1 MTAVIV
7 GLPNSGKSQ
16 LYNEIT
22 GDYTLVSN
30 YPLTTVE
37 PRSRERKIGDEQWR
51 IVDTPGLH
59 GLFIQSEEE
68 SVVRTE
74 IFTRKPD
81 LLIQCVDA
89 NRLKQSLALTADL
102 AELGVPLLI
111 YLNAIGEGTEKGTR
125 IDSKL
130 LARALGVPVVES
142 PGPGFGKDPVIAA
155 MRAARAP
162 SSIPGYGSAFDA
174 AVRRVA
180 ELLPPETAYRG
191 KTARLLLENDRSLF
205 NDGRVSESVLHA
217 LDIEQRNLNGSA
229 SRIIAEGK
237 ERWIGEIAQAA
248 VTPVTPAPGRFS
260 EEFARL
266 CRHPVFGLPILAVFL
281 GILYAAVVYGAGFL
295 SGRLTSAVVEPL
307 VALSTRLL
315 PDGLLED
322 LLVGPYGLLTLGL
335 FNAVFTV
342 LPILSVFFLV
352 FGAMEDIG
360 YLPNLTILMRRLMGR
375 IGITGNSIIPLVLG
389 FGCKTMATM
398 TARSL
403 SSRKEKIIVVFLIA
417 FAIPCSAQMG
427 LNMAILGRYGPQH
440 FLVTVAFLA
449 FVEIAA
455 GFVLN
460 KILPPEPASQFI
472 QELPPIRLPRIAAL
486 IKKTGHRLLWFLREA
501 IPIFLIAS
509 VVLFLLDITGALG
522 AFKRFI
528 SPVIT
533 GWLGLPLDMAEA
545 LILTMARH
553 EAAAGMILHMS
564 KGGLLDG
571 VQSIVAV
578 SITTMFVPCIA
589 NIVAMMKELGVR
601 TGILVALSIN
611 ISSFLLAGAAFRL
624 LRLLQGGLGL

>member
-1 MTAVIV
+1 MTALIL

-30 YPLTTVE
+30 YPMTTVE
-37 PRSRERKIGDEQWR
+37 PRSRERRIGDAAWE

-68 SVVRTE
+68 SVVRAE
-74 IFTRKPD
+74 IWDRKPD
-81 LLIQCVDA
+81 LLIQCVDTG
-89 NRLKQSLALTADL
+89 RLKQSLALTADL
-102 AELGVPLLI
+102 AELGVPLII
-111 YLNAIGEGTEKGTR
+111 YLNAIGESTKKKAK
-125 IDSKL
+125 IDAKKL
-130 LARALGVPVVES
+130 SRALGVPVVES
-142 PGPGFGKDPVIAA
+142 RGLGTGQEAVIAA
-155 MRAARAP
+155 MPSARVPAGAP
-162 SSIPGYGSAFDA
+162 SYAGGLDSAA
-174 AVRRVA
+174 HRIAL
-180 ELLPPETAYRG
+180 LLPPGTAYAE
-191 KTARLLLENDRSLF
+191 KTALLLLENDRSLL
-205 NDGRVSESVLHA
+205 DGDGIPASVTEA
-217 LDIEQRNLNGSA
+217 LEIEWRNLNGNPSH
-229 SRIIAEGK
+229 IIAEGK
-237 ERWIGEIAQAA
+237 ERWLTVISDAA
-248 VTPVTPAPGRFS
+248 TPAAPSAPRRFS

-295 SGRLTSAVVEPL
+295 GGLLTSAVSDPL
-307 VALSTRLL
+307 TAFSARLL
-315 PDGLLED
+315 PDGFWED

-352 FGAMEDIG
+352 FGALEDIG
-360 YLPNLTILMRRLMGR
+360 YLPNLTILMRRLLGW

-403 SSRKEKIIVVFLIA
+403 TSRKEKIIVIFLIA

-440 FLVTVAFLA
+440 FLVTVLILA
-449 FVEIAA
+449 IVEVAA

-460 KILPPEPASQFI
+460 AILPPEPASQFI
-472 QELPPIRLPRIAAL
+472 QELPSIRLPQMGAL
-486 IKKTGHRLLWFLREA
+486 LKKTGHRLVWFLKEA

-509 VVLFLLDITGALG
+509 VVLFILDKTGALG
-522 AFKRFI
+522 AFKRLI
-528 SPVIT
+528 SPLIT
-533 GWLGLPLDMAEA
+533 GWLGLPLDMADA
-545 LILTMARH
+545 LMLTMARH
-553 EAAAGMILHMS
+553 EAAAGMILRMS

-571 VQSIVAV
+571 VQSIIAV

-589 NIVAMMKELGVR
+589 NIVAMVKELGVK
-601 TGILVALSIN
+601 TGLAVALSIN
-611 ISSFLLAGAAFRL
+611 VSSFALAGAALRL